1 MDKSRKE
8 TRSPGEIPDV
18 LHPFIED
25 KNETEG
31 KITMYKTLDSLP

>member
-1 MDKSRKE
+1 MDKSRKKI
-8 TRSPGEIPDV
+8 RLQGEIPDV

-31 KITMYKTLDSLP
+31 KTLDSIL